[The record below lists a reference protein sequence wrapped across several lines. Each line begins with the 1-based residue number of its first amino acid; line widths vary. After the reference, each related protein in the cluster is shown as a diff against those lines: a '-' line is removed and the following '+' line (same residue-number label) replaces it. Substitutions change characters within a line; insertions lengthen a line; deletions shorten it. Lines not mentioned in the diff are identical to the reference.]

1 MEIDDIKQL
10 DPDIV
15 KEIINKTIRKK
26 LDCSSCLT
34 TQELH
39 IFDKLITNVLNFYII
54 EIAHGNIDGLLLQ
67 FTNCI
72 INRCHETKKY
82 ILQYS
87 HKNRVPFLLELPI
100 KVYIP
105 KLEKSLL
112 SKKPALSIKNV
123 DSHIKKMW
131 ETRIKVHIE
140 IMEILRALIRNL
152 NPHLTT
158 SKILHKAAFQTLS
171 LCSNHVDYNRQ
182 INE

>member
-1 MEIDDIKQL
+1 MEVQDIKQL
-10 DPDIV
+10 DPNIV

-26 LDCSSCLT
+26 LDCSTCLT

-39 IFDKLITNVLNFYII
+39 VFDKLITNVLNFYILEI
-54 EIAHGNIDGLLLQ
+54 EHENIDGLLLK
-67 FTNCI
+67 FTNFI

-87 HKNRVPFLLELPI
+87 HKNRVPFLLELPV

-105 KLEKSLL
+105 HLEKSLIA
-112 SKKPALSIKNV
+112 KKPTLSIKNV
-123 DSHIKKMW
+123 DPHTRKMW
-131 ETRIKVHIE
+131 ETKISVHIE
-140 IMEILRALIRNL
+140 IMEILRSLIRNL

-171 LCSNHVDYNRQ
+171 CTHIDYNSQ